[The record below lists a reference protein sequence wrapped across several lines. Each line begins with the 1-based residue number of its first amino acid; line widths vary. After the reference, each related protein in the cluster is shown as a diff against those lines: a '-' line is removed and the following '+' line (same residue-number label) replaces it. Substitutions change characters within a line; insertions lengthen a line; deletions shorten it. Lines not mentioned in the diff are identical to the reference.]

1 MGCSLGGG
9 RGMKQRALVSDT
21 VRNNEGVIGSFW
33 RPHHHYAAPPPPQK
47 TLVLFTTQL
56 ILGLGE
62 GQALMTSNSH
72 LSCSLI
78 WTPGKWAPSHLELHK
93 EVKLSPP
100 KANSSAEINLST
112 KNVMPFL
119 VLLLFLSRWSRI
131 KKRGQGIETE
141 QDPVGVLL
149 GRKASLVCRKNGSA
163 FQSFPEFHRADS
175 NTYH

>member
-1 MGCSLGGG
+1 
-9 RGMKQRALVSDT
+9 
-21 VRNNEGVIGSFW
+21 
-33 RPHHHYAAPPPPQK
+33 
-47 TLVLFTTQL
+47 
-56 ILGLGE
+56 
-62 GQALMTSNSH
+62 MTSNSH

-78 WTPGKWAPSHLELHK
+78 WTPGKWAPSHLEIHK

-112 KNVMPFL
+112 KNVIPFL

-141 QDPVGVLL
+141 QDSVGVLL

-163 FQSFPEFHRADS
+163 FQSFPEFHRTD
-175 NTYH
+175 YHLGSEGMQEQATMQAWSRVLAPSEGVHNNLISIFEFFYGTRVPTQMEVGNFRLSTCMWTPDGLESEG

>member
-1 MGCSLGGG
+1 
-9 RGMKQRALVSDT
+9 
-21 VRNNEGVIGSFW
+21 
-33 RPHHHYAAPPPPQK
+33 
-47 TLVLFTTQL
+47 
-56 ILGLGE
+56 
-62 GQALMTSNSH
+62 MTSNSH

-78 WTPGKWAPSHLELHK
+78 WTPGKWAPSHLEIHK

-112 KNVMPFL
+112 KNVIPFL

-141 QDPVGVLL
+141 QDSVGVLL

-163 FQSFPEFHRADS
+163 FQSFPEFHRTD
-175 NTYH
+175 YH